1 MVRFGYQLY
10 TDEDFA
16 KMRELA
22 ANRKAEQMA
31 GVKRS
36 HAQELMDEDADSDNE
51 NAQDPDRVDVRRI
64 TSGLKKKQNYEER
77 MASIREGR
85 EGRDK
90 FGSKMGQKKLEHG
103 GSKTNKEKSK
113 GKNMMMMVHKRSV
126 KSKAK
131 RSLREKQVCTLLY
144 FNYFLHLTREIF
156 RKHSELISP
165 SRKKRDIKISIPIN
179 KVEFSSSMKDIS
191 SLYDSN

>member
-51 NAQDPDRVDVRRI
+51 NAQDPDRVDVR
-64 TSGLKKKQNYEER
+64 
-77 MASIREGR
+77 
-85 EGRDK
+85 
-90 FGSKMGQKKLEHG
+90 
-103 GSKTNKEKSK
+103 
-113 GKNMMMMVHKRSV
+113 
-126 KSKAK
+126 
-131 RSLREKQVCTLLY
+131 
-144 FNYFLHLTREIF
+144 
-156 RKHSELISP
+156 
-165 SRKKRDIKISIPIN
+165 
-179 KVEFSSSMKDIS
+179 
-191 SLYDSN
+191 